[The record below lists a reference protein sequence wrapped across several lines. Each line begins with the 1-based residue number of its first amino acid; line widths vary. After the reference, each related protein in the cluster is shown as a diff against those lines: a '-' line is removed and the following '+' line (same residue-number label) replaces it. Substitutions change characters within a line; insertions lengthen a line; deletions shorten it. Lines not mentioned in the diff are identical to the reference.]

1 MTRLNGSA
9 PPVTIVT
16 GGASGIGAAVAV
28 TLADRGH
35 RLAIA
40 DLDRVL
46 AEDSAR
52 RLPGDGHLGVAC
64 DVRSTPSVNAL
75 VWYAAEAFGGVDG
88 VVTCAGMSR
97 LAPSADVDDDALHEL
112 LDVHLLGSIRTLRAA
127 YPYLA
132 DSPRAAAV
140 AMSSMG
146 AHLGIPG
153 RLGYCVAKGG
163 VEAMVK
169 TLAVEWAPD
178 AIRVNAVAP
187 GWVNTPAI
195 GRLIGDGQLDERP
208 ITARTPLHRLGEPHE
223 IAECIGFL
231 LDPTTSSYVT
241 GQVFIIDGGLTV
253 QGPIQAVRE

>member
-1 MTRLNGSA
+1 MAVHSGSS

-28 TLADRGH
+28 TLAERGH
-35 RLAIA
+35 RLVVA

-46 AEDSAR
+46 AEDTAH
-52 RLPGDGHLGVAC
+52 RLPGERHLGVAC
-64 DVRSTPSVNAL
+64 DVRSTPSVDAL
-75 VWYAAEAFGGVDG
+75 VRSAAEAFGTVDG

-112 LDVHLLGSIRTLRAA
+112 LDVHLVGSIRTLRAA
-127 YPYLA
+127 YRYLS

-169 TLAVEWAPD
+169 TLAVEWAPTGT
-178 AIRVNAVAP
+178 ASTASR
-187 GWVNTPAI
+187 PA
-195 GRLIGDGQLDERP
+195 GSTHPRSAG
-208 ITARTPLHRLGEPHE
+208 
-223 IAECIGFL
+223 
-231 LDPTTSSYVT
+231 
-241 GQVFIIDGGLTV
+241 
-253 QGPIQAVRE
+253 

>member
-1 MTRLNGSA
+1 MSLHSGSA

-28 TLADRGH
+28 SLAERGH
-35 RLAIA
+35 RVVIA
-40 DLDRVL
+40 DLDRAL
-46 AEDSAR
+46 AEDTAR
-52 RLPGDGHLGVAC
+52 RLPGNGHLGMAC
-64 DVRSTPSVNAL
+64 DVRSTPSVNA
-75 VWYAAEAFGGVDG
+75 VVQAAAEAFGAVDG
-88 VVTCAGMSR
+88 VVPCAGMSR
-97 LAPSADVDDDALHEL
+97 LAPSAEVDDDALHTL
-112 LDVHLLGSIRTLRAA
+112 LDVHLIGSIRTLRAA

-140 AMSSMG
+140 AISSMG

-169 TLAVEWAPD
+169 TLAVEWAPN

-187 GWVNTPAI
+187 GWINTPAI
-195 GRLIGDGQLDERP
+195 ATLINNGQLDERP

-223 IAECIGFL
+223 IAESIAFL
-231 LDPTTSSYVT
+231 LDPTTSSYIT
-241 GQVFIIDGGLTV
+241 GQTFVIDGGLTV
-253 QGPIQAVRE
+253 QGPIQP